1 VFIGP
6 HEITGQVL
14 LAPMAGVSDLPF
26 RRLAIEFGAAMAVSE
41 MISSNPRLANTR
53 KSRLR
58 QQHFAEA
65 GIRAVQIVGTEAQ
78 QMAESARLNAD
89 NGAQIIDINMG
100 CPAKKVCKKAAG
112 SALLRD
118 ENKVAEIL
126 RAVVNA
132 VELPVTLKIRTG
144 WAPDE
149 RNAVTIARIAESEG
163 IRMLAV
169 HGRTRACAFRGDAE
183 YETIASVKQAV
194 ALPVIANGD
203 IDSPRKARAVLD
215 FTRADG
221 VMIGRAAQGN
231 PWLIRQINDYLT
243 TGAYRAPPNVI
254 QVTDTMASHLHDI
267 HKFYGETTGVRIS
280 RKHLGWYCKLL
291 PHGERLKAAF
301 NAAQSA
307 LEQYRIL
314 GGYVDQTRQDQMGI
328 AA

>member
-1 VFIGP
+1 LFIGP

-41 MISSNPRLANTR
+41 MISSNPRLADTT

-78 QMAESARLNAD
+78 QMADSARMNAD
-89 NGAQIIDINMG
+89 KGAQIIDINMG

-118 ENKVAEIL
+118 ENKVAGIL
-126 RAVVNA
+126 QAVVNA

-163 IRMLAV
+163 VRMLVV
-169 HGRTRACAFRGDAE
+169 HGRTRACAFRGNAE

-194 ALPVIANGD
+194 AIPVIANGD

-231 PWLIRQINDYLT
+231 PWLIRRINDCLT
-243 TGAYRAPPNVI
+243 TGQHPAPPTVI
-254 QVTDTMASHLHDI
+254 QITDTMASHMHNI
-267 HKFYGETTGVRIS
+267 HNFYGETTGVRIS
-280 RKHLGWYCKLL
+280 RKHLGWYSKLL
-291 PHGERLKAAF
+291 PNGERLKAAF
-301 NAAQSA
+301 NVAESA
-307 LEQYRIL
+307 LEQFNIL
-314 GGYVDQTRQDQMGI
+314 DEYVDQYLQDQMGE

>member
-1 VFIGP
+1 LFIGP
-6 HEITGQVL
+6 HEISGQVL

-58 QQHFAEA
+58 QRHFAEA
-65 GIRAVQIVGTEAQ
+65 GVRAVQIVGTEAQ
-78 QMAESARLNAD
+78 QLADSARMNAD
-89 NGAQIIDINMG
+89 SGAQIIDINMG

-118 ENKVAEIL
+118 EKKVAEIL
-126 RAVVNA
+126 RTVVNA
-132 VELPVTLKIRTG
+132 VDLPVTLKIRTG
-144 WAPDE
+144 WSPDE
-149 RNAVTIARIAESEG
+149 RNAVNIARIAESEG
-163 IRMLAV
+163 IRMLVV

-194 ALPVIANGD
+194 GLPVIANGD
-203 IDSPRKARAVLD
+203 IDSPQKARAVLD

-221 VMIGRAAQGN
+221 LMIGRAAQGN
-231 PWLIRQINDYLT
+231 PWLIRQINDYLAM
-243 TGAYRAPPNVI
+243 GEFPAPPTVI
-254 QVTDTMASHLHDI
+254 QVTDTMASHVHNI

-291 PHGERLKAAF
+291 PHGERLKVAF
-301 NAAQSA
+301 NAADSA
-307 LEQYRIL
+307 LEQFNIL
-314 GGYVDQTRQDQMGI
+314 DAYVDQYHQDQMGI